1 MIRAREVNH
10 GIGLGVGTRFQ
21 YSSETCRHPPEL
33 STHRWRTIGKQ
44 IQPTTSLAYL
54 QATVSVDTILH
65 CELPVREQKVR
76 DLPTTACVLSLCH
89 LLGQP

>member
-10 GIGLGVGTRFQ
+10 GIGLAVETRFQ
-21 YSSETCRHPPEL
+21 YSSETCRHPPQL
-33 STHRWRTIGKQ
+33 STHPWRTPGKH
-44 IQPTTSLAYL
+44 IQPRISLAYL
-54 QATVSVDTILH
+54 QAAVSLDTILH